1 MHERV
6 ILAVGTEPAATDIF
20 LCDFLPAAIAE
31 IEDKTHG
38 IIEILVWRL
47 IPQPLDDPA
56 RVWQRDTRNRFKIVL
71 PPGYPKSTTGLK
83 IVDRFKILLP
93 PHPPHTHVPSATA
106 EVWCTGSRRH
116 SDPYGG
122 TAHQAT
128 SGGRVHS
135 RSPP

>member
-1 MHERV
+1 LHERV

-56 RVWQRDTRNRFKIVL
+56 RVWQRDTRALQVRLILRIVVL
-71 PPGYPKSTTGLK
+71 IFSMCFYHVGMFFIIFLLFYPFCYFLF
-83 IVDRFKILLP
+83 V
-93 PHPPHTHVPSATA
+93 
-106 EVWCTGSRRH
+106 
-116 SDPYGG
+116 
-122 TAHQAT
+122 
-128 SGGRVHS
+128 
-135 RSPP
+135 